1 MTAKAPRRRFLTAF
15 LAINVMFGTVFAG
28 MAAGAALGL
37 EAPVAEPTAEAT
49 IEAEAPTTERES
61 RSVGR
66 AARANADGSTTI
78 DWDNGL
84 RDEED
89 PNFASFQNLSV
100 TVSKTTNL
108 TYEIVNVSWEGGLP
122 TSEGEYGYD
131 YLQIMQCW
139 DDGSGT
145 ADPRRCQFG
154 MSTNGAALMGQ
165 NASKRVLPEGEDLL
179 QEYGGEFQL
188 PPDAGNPFLRQFQVP
203 FQTPEG
209 ESTFDSR
216 KFFDATST
224 NEIIAARTE
233 QDGTG
238 SAPFE
243 VQTSLEAPHLGC
255 GGKPSG
261 GGVRDCFLV
270 IVPRGQYS
278 VDGSPYYDASTLRVS
293 GSPLSA
299 TAWAN
304 RIEFLLEFQSV
315 ASGCPIGAEEER
327 TVGNEI
333 VASAFYS
340 WQAAMCKANTVFGFS
355 QIGDSEAR
363 RQIVSDLESAARFAV
378 VSNPLTVEEATGHT
392 IAYGPLVQS
401 AIVIAYNIEYDVRGQ
416 SSLIGLNGRPV
427 TSLVLNQRL
436 LAKLM
441 TQSYKYDVAGGA
453 NPNSV
458 PSTNPTHIGLDEEF
472 LELNPVFREFQ
483 DSSGPTGILQPI
495 GNADV
500 FRQLWQWI
508 VADEDA
514 AAFLNG
520 TPDDDGMVVNEYY
533 RDLDIPDD
541 TALDSLPK
549 ADLTTYL
556 VPGAG
561 QAYGTFELRPYVA
574 DLHDAAVRTRRADAG
589 TKTFWDPTRN
599 PPSFVSTGPQNP
611 GNRFIMG
618 ITDITTAVRLKLPM
632 AKLMNGTGS
641 AVEPTEAS
649 ISTAIAS
656 FGESTVPGVST
667 FNASIDVAGAYPLAT
682 VAYAA
687 VSVCDATISQLTKY
701 NKVLNLA
708 NGKGQVLG
716 SNRGQL
722 PEGYVPL
729 TADQTKSLSSMIKT
743 IAAEIKSPVCPEH
756 AESMTTGFELPT
768 DTVAPITTD
777 VVTEAT
783 QNQLSGSFQ
792 GDPNSALK
800 YSLLS
805 ALFFGA
811 PFMVGGR
818 MLVRKANVIN
828 D

>member
-1 MTAKAPRRRFLTAF
+1 MTEKAAPHRFFRAF
-15 LAINVMFGTVFAG
+15 LALNVIFGTIFAG

-37 EAPVAEPTAEAT
+37 DEPVAEPTAEAT
-49 IEAEAPTTERES
+49 PEAVAPATDAKS
-61 RSVGR
+61 RPIAR
-66 AARANADGSTTI
+66 AARLNADGSTTI

-84 RDEED
+84 RDESD
-89 PNFASFQNLSV
+89 PNFPSFQNLSF

-108 TYEIVNVSWEGGLP
+108 AYEIVNVTWTGGLP
-122 TSEGEYGYD
+122 TSDGEYAYD

-139 DDGSGT
+139 DDGSGN

-165 NASKRVLPEGEDLL
+165 NASTRELPEGEDIL

-203 FQTPEG
+203 FQTPAG

-224 NEIIAARTE
+224 NEIIAARIE

-255 GGKPSG
+255 GGTLRG

-278 VDGSPYYDASTLRVS
+278 VDGSPYYDGSTLRVS

-299 TAWAN
+299 SAWAN
-304 RIEFLLEFQSV
+304 RVEFPLEFQSV

-340 WQAAMCKANTVFGFS
+340 WQSAMCKAKTVFGFS

-363 RQIVSDLESAARFAV
+363 RQIVSDLDGAARFAV
-378 VSNPLTVEEATGHT
+378 ISNPLTVDEATGHT
-392 IAYGPLVQS
+392 MAYGPLVQS

-416 SSLIGLNGRPV
+416 SELIGLNGRPV

-453 NPNSV
+453 NLDYL
-458 PSTNPTHIGLDEEF
+458 STNPAHIGLDPEF
-472 LELNPVFREFQ
+472 LELNPDFREFQ
-483 DSSGPTGILQPI
+483 DNSGPTGILQPI

-514 AAFLNG
+514 AAFLDG
-520 TPDDDGMVVNEYY
+520 TADEWGMVVNKYY
-533 RDLDIPDD
+533 RDLNIPDD
-541 TALDSLPK
+541 AVLDSLPK
-549 ADLTTYL
+549 ADLSTYL
-556 VPGAG
+556 AAGAG

-574 DLHDAAVRTRRADAG
+574 DMYDSAVRTRRADAG
-589 TKTFWDPTRN
+589 TKTLWEPSRN
-599 PPSFVSTGPQNP
+599 PPAFVSIGAQNP

-618 ITDITTAVRLKLPM
+618 ITDITTATRLKLPM
-632 AKLMNGTGS
+632 AKLMNGANV
-641 AVEPTEAS
+641 AVEPTKAS
-649 ISTAIAS
+649 ISTAIS
-656 FGESTVPGVST
+656 NFGESAIPGVTT
-667 FNASIDVAGAYPLAT
+667 FDSSIDVAGAYPLAT

-687 VSVCDATISQLTKY
+687 VSVCDATINQLSKY
-701 NKVLNLA
+701 NKLLTLA
-708 NGKGQVLG
+708 KGKGQVIG

-729 TADQTKSLSSMIKT
+729 NASQTKALSMMIST
-743 IAAEIKSPVCPEH
+743 ISAEISSPACPEH
-756 AESMTTGFELPT
+756 ASNPTTDSGLYPEIPT
-768 DTVAPITTD
+768 TTAPTD

-783 QNQLSGSFQ
+783 QNQLSGDYPN
-792 GDPNSALK
+792 DPNSALK

-811 PFMVGGR
+811 PFVVGGR
-818 MLVRKANVIN
+818 LLVRNAKAIN
-828 D
+828 G